1 MERIAQLVSSL
12 DALVEQEHG
21 SNRSSISSL
30 LETLQSMQAAS
41 ADRRLVLLVAQLR
54 KLRERLDLFDLMVRG
69 DFLAKVLKEL
79 EAARG
84 VSAVH
89 RALVIVDSLAAV
101 HPPSL
106 GGYCDALLDR
116 LIESTG
122 AERGFA
128 LFYVPESTEADV
140 VATRNFETTN
150 LSLGEYGF
158 SRTIIRQVLARREP
172 LMLDDAAADPKYAR
186 EVSIHRLSLRSV
198 LAVPLVSGSRTIGA
212 VYLENN
218 SAPKVFSAEDAQV
231 AEMAARFAALHLSAA
246 HLLPGLERDGRVL
259 LDASRAFSEIVGD
272 DPAIQSILAT
282 VERIADSPATV
293 LIEGESGTGKELV
306 ARALHY
312 RSTRREHAFV
322 AINCAA
328 IPEQL
333 LESELFGHERGAFT
347 GAVDRRLGMF
357 ERGDG
362 GTVFL
367 DEISELAYGLQAK
380 LLRFLQ
386 SHELQRLGGNEI
398 VRPDVRL
405 VVATS
410 KDLRAQMRAGT
421 FQEALY
427 YRIHVVPIV
436 LPPLRHRRSDVIA
449 LVRHFLDRFSAMYGR
464 QVRVDRDALA
474 CLVEYEWPGNVREL
488 ENIVHRIV
496 ALAGDDVL
504 RVGDLPVEIIGDKAA
519 RVTIAGV
526 RQGDEP
532 VDLDDLRRQRDSSRR
547 YYAEQERRL
556 VEEAVRQA
564 DGNVTEAAA
573 RLGMHRVTLHKILR
587 AKSE

>member
-1 MERIAQLVSSL
+1 MERISQLVSSL
-12 DALVEQEHG
+12 ETLVNQELG
-21 SNRSSISSL
+21 SCRSSISSL
-30 LETLQSMQAAS
+30 LDTLQSMQSAS
-41 ADRRLVLLVAQLR
+41 GDRRLVLLAAQFR
-54 KLRERLDLFDLMVRG
+54 KLRERLELLTLMIR
-69 DFLAKVLKEL
+69 DDYLEKIRKEL
-79 EAARG
+79 GPGRG
-84 VSAVH
+84 ETAVE
-89 RALVIVDSLAAV
+89 RTLAIIESLAAV
-101 HPPSL
+101 RPPSL
-106 GGYCDALLDR
+106 GGYCDVLLDR
-116 LIESTG
+116 LVESTG
-122 AERGFA
+122 AERGFV

-140 VATRNFETTN
+140 VATRNFETSN

-158 SRTIIRQVLARREP
+158 SRTIIRQVLDSREP
-172 LMLDDAAADPKYAR
+172 LMLDDAAADPKYGR

-198 LAVPLVSGSRTIGA
+198 LAVPLASGSRATGA

-218 SAPKVFSAEDAQV
+218 SAPKVFSSEDAQV

-246 HLLPGLERDGRVL
+246 HLLPGLERDGQVL
-259 LDASRAFSEIVGD
+259 LDASRAFSEIVGN
-272 DPAIQSILAT
+272 DPAIHSILAT

-293 LIEGESGTGKELV
+293 LIEGESGTGKELI

-312 RSTRREHAFV
+312 RSARRERAFV

-386 SHELQRLGGNEI
+386 SHELQRLGGSEI
-398 VRPDVRL
+398 LRPDVRM

-410 KDLRAQMRAGT
+410 KDLRALMRAGS

-436 LPPLRHRRSDVIA
+436 LPPLRSRRGDIVVLIE
-449 LVRHFLDRFSAMYGR
+449 HFLERFSAMYGR
-464 QVRVDRDALA
+464 RVRVDSDALA
-474 CLVEYEWPGNVREL
+474 CLADYEWPGNVREL
-488 ENIVHRIV
+488 ENIVHRVV
-496 ALAGDDVL
+496 ALAADDVV
-504 RVGDLPVEIIGDKAA
+504 RVGDLPVEIIGDNAA
-519 RVTIAGV
+519 RVTLAGRRHV
-526 RQGDEP
+526 EP
-532 VDLDDLRRQRDSSRR
+532 VDIDDLRRQRDASRR
-547 YYAEQERRL
+547 YFAEQELRL
-556 VEEAVRQA
+556 VEEAVRLA
-564 DGNVTEAAA
+564 GGNVTEAAA
-573 RLGMHRVTLHKILR
+573 RLGMHRVTLHRILR
-587 AKSE
+587 TKQE

>member
-1 MERIAQLVSSL
+1 MERISQLVSSL
-12 DALVEQEHG
+12 ETLVNQELG
-21 SNRSSISSL
+21 SCRSSISSL
-30 LETLQSMQAAS
+30 LDTLQSMQSAS
-41 ADRRLVLLVAQLR
+41 GDRRLVLLAAQFR
-54 KLRERLDLFDLMVRG
+54 KLRERLELLTLMIR
-69 DFLAKVLKEL
+69 DDYLEKIRKEL
-79 EAARG
+79 GPGRG
-84 VSAVH
+84 ETAVE
-89 RALVIVDSLAAV
+89 RTLAIIESLAAV
-101 HPPSL
+101 RPPSL
-106 GGYCDALLDR
+106 GGYCDVLLDR
-116 LIESTG
+116 LVESTG
-122 AERGFA
+122 AERGFV

-158 SRTIIRQVLARREP
+158 SRTIIRQVLDSREP
-172 LMLDDAAADPKYAR
+172 LMLDDAAADPKYGR

-198 LAVPLVSGSRTIGA
+198 LAVPLASGSRATGA

-218 SAPKVFSAEDAQV
+218 SAPKVFSSEDAQV

-246 HLLPGLERDGRVL
+246 HLLPGLERDGQVL
-259 LDASRAFSEIVGD
+259 LDASRAFSEIVGN
-272 DPAIQSILAT
+272 DPAIHSILAT

-293 LIEGESGTGKELV
+293 LIEGESGTGKELI

-312 RSTRREHAFV
+312 RSARRERAFV

-386 SHELQRLGGNEI
+386 SHELQRLGGSEI
-398 VRPDVRL
+398 LRPDVRM

-410 KDLRAQMRAGT
+410 KDLRALMRAGS

-436 LPPLRHRRSDVIA
+436 LPPLRSRRGDIVVLIE
-449 LVRHFLDRFSAMYGR
+449 HFLERFSAMYGR
-464 QVRVDRDALA
+464 RVRVDSDALA
-474 CLVEYEWPGNVREL
+474 CLADYEWPGNVREL
-488 ENIVHRIV
+488 ENIVHRVV
-496 ALAGDDVL
+496 ALAADDVV
-504 RVGDLPVEIIGDKAA
+504 RVGDLPVEIIGDNAA
-519 RVTIAGV
+519 RVTLAGRRHV
-526 RQGDEP
+526 EP
-532 VDLDDLRRQRDSSRR
+532 VDIDDLRRQRDASRR
-547 YYAEQERRL
+547 YFAEQELRL
-556 VEEAVRQA
+556 VEEAVRLA
-564 DGNVTEAAA
+564 GGNVTEAAA
-573 RLGMHRVTLHKILR
+573 RLGMHRVTLHRILR
-587 AKSE
+587 TKQE

>member
-1 MERIAQLVSSL
+1 MERISQLVSSL
-12 DALVEQEHG
+12 ETLVNQELG
-21 SNRSSISSL
+21 SCRSSISSL
-30 LETLQSMQAAS
+30 LDTLQSMQSAS
-41 ADRRLVLLVAQLR
+41 GDRRLVLLAAQFR
-54 KLRERLDLFDLMVRG
+54 KLRERLELLTLMIR
-69 DFLAKVLKEL
+69 DDYLEKIRKEL
-79 EAARG
+79 GPGRG
-84 VSAVH
+84 ETAVE
-89 RALVIVDSLAAV
+89 RTLAIIESLAAV
-101 HPPSL
+101 RPPSL
-106 GGYCDALLDR
+106 GGYCDVLLDR
-116 LIESTG
+116 LVESTG
-122 AERGFA
+122 AERGFV

-140 VATRNFETTN
+140 VATRNFETSN

-158 SRTIIRQVLARREP
+158 SRTIIRQVLDSREP
-172 LMLDDAAADPKYAR
+172 LMLDDAAADPKYGR

-198 LAVPLVSGSRTIGA
+198 LAVPLASGSRATGA

-218 SAPKVFSAEDAQV
+218 SAPKVFSSEDAQV

-246 HLLPGLERDGRVL
+246 HLLPGLERDGQVL
-259 LDASRAFSEIVGD
+259 LDASRAFSEIVGN
-272 DPAIQSILAT
+272 DPAIHSILAT

-293 LIEGESGTGKELV
+293 LIEGESGTGKELI

-312 RSTRREHAFV
+312 RSARRERAFV

-386 SHELQRLGGNEI
+386 SHELQRLGGSEI
-398 VRPDVRL
+398 LRPDVRM

-410 KDLRAQMRAGT
+410 KDLRALMRAGS

-436 LPPLRHRRSDVIA
+436 LPPLRSRRGDIVVLIE
-449 LVRHFLDRFSAMYGR
+449 HFLERFSAMYGR
-464 QVRVDRDALA
+464 RVRVDSDALA
-474 CLVEYEWPGNVREL
+474 CLADYEWPGNVREL
-488 ENIVHRIV
+488 ENIVHRVV
-496 ALAGDDVL
+496 ALAADDVV
-504 RVGDLPVEIIGDKAA
+504 RVGDLPVEIIGDNAA
-519 RVTIAGV
+519 RVTLAGRRHV
-526 RQGDEP
+526 EP
-532 VDLDDLRRQRDSSRR
+532 VDIDDLRRQRDAARL
-547 YYAEQERRL
+547 YFAGQERRI
-556 VEEAVRQA
+556 VEEAVRLA

-573 RLGMHRVTLHKILR
+573 RLGMHRVTLHRILR
-587 AKSE
+587 TKQ

>member
-1 MERIAQLVSSL
+1 MERISQLVSSL
-12 DALVEQEHG
+12 ETLVNQELG
-21 SNRSSISSL
+21 SCRSSISSL
-30 LETLQSMQAAS
+30 LDTLQSMQSAS
-41 ADRRLVLLVAQLR
+41 GDRRLVLLAAQFR
-54 KLRERLDLFDLMVRG
+54 KLRERLELLTLMIR
-69 DFLAKVLKEL
+69 DDYLEKIRKEL
-79 EAARG
+79 GPGRG
-84 VSAVH
+84 ETAVE
-89 RALVIVDSLAAV
+89 RTLAIIESLAAV
-101 HPPSL
+101 RPPSL
-106 GGYCDALLDR
+106 GGYCDVLLDR
-116 LIESTG
+116 LVESTG
-122 AERGFA
+122 AERGFV

-158 SRTIIRQVLARREP
+158 SRTIIRQVLDSREP
-172 LMLDDAAADPKYAR
+172 LMLDDAAADPKYGR

-198 LAVPLVSGSRTIGA
+198 LAVPLASGSRATGA

-218 SAPKVFSAEDAQV
+218 SAPKVFSSEDAQV

-246 HLLPGLERDGRVL
+246 HLLPGLERDGQVL
-259 LDASRAFSEIVGD
+259 LDASRAFSEIVGN
-272 DPAIQSILAT
+272 DPAIHSILAT

-293 LIEGESGTGKELV
+293 LIEGESGTGKELI

-312 RSTRREHAFV
+312 RSARRERAFV

-386 SHELQRLGGNEI
+386 SHELQRLGGSEI
-398 VRPDVRL
+398 LRPDVRM

-410 KDLRAQMRAGT
+410 KDLRALMRAGS

-436 LPPLRHRRSDVIA
+436 LPPLRSRRGDIVVLIE
-449 LVRHFLDRFSAMYGR
+449 HFLERFSAMYGR
-464 QVRVDRDALA
+464 RVRVDSDALA
-474 CLVEYEWPGNVREL
+474 CLADYEWPGNVREL
-488 ENIVHRIV
+488 ENIVHRVV
-496 ALAGDDVL
+496 ALAADDVV
-504 RVGDLPVEIIGDKAA
+504 RVGDLPVEIIGDNAA
-519 RVTIAGV
+519 RVTLAGRRHV
-526 RQGDEP
+526 EP
-532 VDLDDLRRQRDSSRR
+532 VDIDDLRRQRDAARL
-547 YYAEQERRL
+547 YFAGQERRI
-556 VEEAVRQA
+556 VEEAVRLA

-573 RLGMHRVTLHKILR
+573 RLGMHRVTLHRILR
-587 AKSE
+587 TKQ